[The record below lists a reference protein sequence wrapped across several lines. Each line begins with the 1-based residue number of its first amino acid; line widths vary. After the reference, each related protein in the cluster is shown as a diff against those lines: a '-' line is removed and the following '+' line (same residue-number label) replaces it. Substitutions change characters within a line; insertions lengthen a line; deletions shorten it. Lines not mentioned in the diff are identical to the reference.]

1 MGQNWKNDVR
11 VILFVKMAEGYEL
24 SQEIINKIKTTIRA
38 NASPR
43 HVPAVIV
50 SVPDIPYTHNM
61 KKVELAVNKVIHNQP
76 VLNKDSLKNPES
88 LDYFANLKA
97 LQED

>member
-1 MGQNWKNDVR
+1 MSEN
-11 VILFVKMAEGYEL
+11 YEL
-24 SQEIINKIKTTIRA
+24 TDEIVNNIKTTIRT

-88 LDYFANLKA
+88 LDYFADLKA